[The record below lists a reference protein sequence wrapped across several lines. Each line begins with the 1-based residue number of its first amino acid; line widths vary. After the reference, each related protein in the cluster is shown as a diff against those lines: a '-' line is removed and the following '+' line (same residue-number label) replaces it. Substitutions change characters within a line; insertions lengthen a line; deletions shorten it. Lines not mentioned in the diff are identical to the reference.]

1 MRPSNEFRSRLI
13 SGLRREV
20 PSSMQADG
28 PLNGDFKLNGPD
40 DIDHGA
46 AIREAAVLVPLVEHE
61 DGIHV
66 LLTERSGDLSSHAG
80 QVAFPGGRID
90 PEDDGAVDAALREA
104 EEEVGLDRSFV
115 EVAGFLDAYET
126 GTRYRV
132 VPVVGFVRPGF
143 ELTLNPAEVD
153 EAFEVPLAFLMDPAN
168 HERHSAVWK
177 GKKRTFYAMPYD
189 GHYIWGATAGMIV
202 NLYERSFAGQ
212 AGDARVDLPQGV

>member
-1 MRPSNEFRSRLI
+1 MRPSETFRTRLMA
-13 SGLRREV
+13 GLRRQ
-20 PSSMQADG
+20 PPALDRTDAA
-28 PLNGDFKLNGPD
+28 LNGDFRLNDPN
-40 DIDHGA
+40 DIDVDK

-90 PEDDGAVDAALREA
+90 PEDDGPVDAALREA
-104 EEEVGLDRSFV
+104 EEEVGLDRAHV
-115 EVAGFLDAYET
+115 DVVGFLDPYET
-126 GTRYRV
+126 GTRFRV

-153 EAFEVPLAFLMDPAN
+153 EAFEVPLAFLMDPDN
-168 HERHSAVWK
+168 HERHSATWQ
-177 GKKRTFYAMPYD
+177 GKRRHFYAMPYD

-202 NLYERSFAGQ
+202 NLYERCFA
-212 AGDARVDLPQGV
+212 AAPETEDA